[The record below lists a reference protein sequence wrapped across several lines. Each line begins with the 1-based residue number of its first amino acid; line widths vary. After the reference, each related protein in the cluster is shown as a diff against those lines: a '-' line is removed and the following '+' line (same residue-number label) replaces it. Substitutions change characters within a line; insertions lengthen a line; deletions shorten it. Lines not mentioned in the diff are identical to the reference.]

1 MESPSPSPDA
11 CCQALLDTLFEYFP
25 AVKAICDAGG
35 PHSEAGRFH
44 FFQRLCR
51 DVRNGQHNETANELT
66 KTAIRDAVGKQ
77 ERSHL
82 EKAGVIGLVY
92 CLLLLNTDFLSELAV
107 GSTKRIIDD
116 KINSTASDPASLA
129 YRVIATVVEL
139 GVYKNDDV
147 GLNVFRNWLE
157 NRKHREG
164 EKKVKSAK
172 LASLLLRCRVEEW
185 SPLPA
190 PAATAASSAPANSS
204 VPAGDALIGLGANSA
219 LRSIAESTDSST
231 GSLYTRIEDLGV
243 GPISAPRSTAKST
256 DSLYPGFS
264 FSTHGHD
271 ATIPDDISALTEGF
285 PDYRAQRGR
294 LTGVNQAMSAL
305 EMVAEEER
313 SGGGAGG
320 GENNENQDGGGEGG
334 GMLRAEDTRGGG
346 NGGNLEISDPPRV
359 PTVNVMFHRHAEGV
373 DGRRGTGGGHAEEDG
388 HGSHRRDALP
398 PIVIAEA
405 TRMTLAELCKKVRRE
420 SGMWLAPSA
429 AEGKEVCLVVHRNG
443 FGDSEEGY
451 EVPFDRL
458 EEYTLGGLRQDGL
471 VTFGAGT
478 KVCIEVKYVKKAN
491 LEECGEFIMP

>member
-11 CCQALLDTLFEYFP
+11 CCQTLLDTLFEYFP
-25 AVKAICDAGG
+25 AVKGVYDAGG
-35 PHSEAGRFH
+35 PLSEAGRFN

-51 DVRNGQHNETANELT
+51 DVRNGRHNETANELT
-66 KTAIRDAVGKQ
+66 KTAIRDAVSKQ
-77 ERSHL
+77 ERNHL
-82 EKAGVIGLVY
+82 EKSGVIGLVY

-116 KINSTASDPASLA
+116 KINSTASDPVSLA

-147 GLNVFRNWLE
+147 GRNSFFNWLE
-157 NRKHREG
+157 NRRHREG

-190 PAATAASSAPANSS
+190 PAATAASSAPANFS

-231 GSLYTRIEDLGV
+231 GSLYTRIANLGV
-243 GPISAPRSTAKST
+243 GPGPI
-256 DSLYPGFS
+256 Y
-264 FSTHGHD
+264 D
-271 ATIPDDISALTEGF
+271 ATIPDDISALTEGV
-285 PDYRAQRGR
+285 PDHRAQRGR

-320 GENNENQDGGGEGG
+320 RENNENQ
-334 GMLRAEDTRGGG
+334 GGG
-346 NGGNLEISDPPRV
+346 NGGYLEISDPPR
-359 PTVNVMFHRHAEGV
+359 TVNVMFNRHAEGV
-373 DGRRGTGGGHAEEDG
+373 DGRCGTGGGHAEEEG
-388 HGSHRRDALP
+388 HGTHRRDALP
-398 PIVIAEA
+398 PIAIAEA

-458 EEYTLGGLRQDGL
+458 KEYTLGGLRQDGL

-478 KVCIEVKYVKKAN
+478 KVCIEVKYVEKAN